1 MRGIYIVEDNLARQ
15 LDVVE
20 EITEQSN
27 YAQDYQEYTVQ
38 YPLNEPQTQE
48 LTVPKGLSKLEKV
61 VMAILGLVLFSLLLM
76 NVHTN
81 LKLSTSSRKVQDL
94 SSQIQTIES
103 EIENLDQHVHELSR
117 YDRIHDIAE
126 KYGLKLHEENI
137 RNISPGE

>member
-27 YAQDYQEYTVQ
+27 YAQDYQDYTVQ

-61 VMAILGLVLFSLLLM
+61 VMALLGLVLFSLLLM

-103 EIENLDQHVHELSR
+103 EIENLDQHIHELSR
-117 YDRIHDIAE
+117 YDRIHEIAE
-126 KYGLKLHEENI
+126 KYGLELHEENI